1 MSPGALML
9 EAHENTAQLRASAR
23 DAGGSQTTATFSW
36 TSADTMIATVD
47 ANGVVT
53 AHGSGVTAVTVSSGS
68 VSSSVTVTVRPRLS
82 AIALTPASSSLHAF
96 DAEVQLQATAS
107 DTGGEDAGAE
117 FAWASSNPEVA
128 TVNASG
134 LVIARGN
141 GVSTITASA
150 GMLAGSVTVTVQQI
164 IANISIETQDQ
175 LSPPLRLESIG
186 ETLQFKEEATD
197 ANGYSISGAVF
208 TATSSDPGVLTIDA
222 NLLATAV
229 GNGTARITFRTT
241 WAGIWWTTGRSVHV
255 QQVAE
260 TIEIEPT
267 AKTLQSVGETY
278 QFSAIATDANG
289 YPLPDESIAWET
301 ADRRVAD
308 VGPSGL
314 VAITGNGETTITAR
328 AEGDLTASA
337 TVTGELRSACPA
349 GPVAPSVAS
358 VAPALLIE
366 GASFAIGGS
375 GFCVDA
381 AGNLVTVD
389 GMVAE
394 VSAASGTELT
404 VTVPQFHCLP
414 PRQVML
420 SVAVG
425 QNRASR
431 PIELRPDEPVVS
443 LPVGQ
448 QAIFGAGQD
457 KCLQFA
463 AASTSG
469 AYLIGVQSTSFAD
482 TRLTPVR
489 LIATTADRTV
499 GSSGAL
505 VPQRQF
511 WSAGHDD
518 AQPTSVGRSGYGGE
532 QEPPDASL
540 HDVPGGIDF
549 DQQVSTGS
557 VSFPGSGDI
566 ETLPEVGDTVTFSG
580 SHTEWLVHWIGRRA
594 MWLVNSELT
603 QVIEAEYSDRIEHL
617 ADSFDNDVYPVI
629 TEYFGEP
636 DLGRTGRVVVRIR
649 GIVGTTPSASRRT
662 INIDLLHDGVLL
674 AHELVHV
681 VQISGS
687 LRLNPRWFSE
697 GQAQLGSEIFSMALS
712 NLSPAQNYGHDLIAD
727 QTNYLARE
735 WIRNFSLV
743 STYLDGRFP
752 ERPQECSWHSFDPTP
767 CSGRRLYYGV
777 GWSILRYLT
786 DQYARVHPGGERE
799 LHRELINA
807 QNDVYTAIER
817 LMGETMET
825 LLARWAAA
833 LYVDDRIPN
842 ADPTLEFTSWNLWDI
857 YQPDA
862 KRIKPPEI
870 AFANLERR
878 TRIRDGSMW
887 YVRIAD
893 LQRPSTAIRVRNI
906 VDRDLPDD
914 IQVWIVRL
922 Q

>member
-1 MSPGALML
+1 MSPGALTL
-9 EAHENTAQLRASAR
+9 EAHENTAQLRALAR
-23 DAGGSQTTATFSW
+23 DAAGSPTTATFGW

-53 AHGSGVTAVTVSSGS
+53 AHGSGVTTVTVSSGS
-68 VSSSVTVTVRPRLS
+68 VSSSVTVTVHPRLS
-82 AIALTPASSSLHAF
+82 ALALTPASSSLHAF
-96 DAEVQLQATAS
+96 DAEVQLQATAT
-107 DTGGEDAGAE
+107 DTKGENVGAE
-117 FAWASSNPEVA
+117 FAWTSSNPEVA
-128 TVNASG
+128 TVDASG

-141 GVSTITASA
+141 GVATITASA
-150 GMLAGSVTVTVQQI
+150 GMLAQSVTVTVQQI
-164 IANISIETQDQ
+164 IARISVETQDR
-175 LSPPLRLESIG
+175 LPNPLRLESIG
-186 ETLQFKEEATD
+186 ETLQFEAQATD

-208 TATSSDPGVLTIDA
+208 TATTRESGVVSIDA
-222 NLLATAV
+222 NLLVTAV
-229 GNGTARITFRTT
+229 GNGTARIHFRTT
-241 WAGIWWTTGRSVHV
+241 WAGSRWTTGKSVHV
-255 QQVAE
+255 QQIAE

-267 AKTLQSVGETY
+267 ARTFQSVGGTY
-278 QFSAIATDANG
+278 QFSAIARDANG
-289 YPLPDESIAWET
+289 YPLPDESIAWEA

-308 VGPSGL
+308 VDPGGL
-314 VAITGNGETTITAR
+314 AAITGNGETTITAW

-337 TVTGELRSACPA
+337 TVAGELRSACPT
-349 GPVAPSVAS
+349 GSVSPSVAS

-366 GASFAIGGS
+366 GASFTIGGS
-375 GFCVDA
+375 GFCVDP

-394 VSAASGTELT
+394 VSAASATELT

-414 PRQVML
+414 PRQVMV

-425 QNRASR
+425 ENRASR

-463 AASTSG
+463 AASTSE
-469 AYLIGVQSTSFAD
+469 AYLIGVQSTSFAG

-489 LIATTADRTV
+489 LIGTTADRTV
-499 GSSGAL
+499 GSSSAL
-505 VPQRQF
+505 VPQRQY
-511 WSAGHDD
+511 WNARHDD

-532 QEPPDASL
+532 QQRPDASL

-549 DQQVSTGS
+549 AQQVSTGP
-557 VSFPGSGDI
+557 VSFSDSGDI
-566 ETLPEVGDTVTFSG
+566 ETLPEVGDTVTLPG
-580 SHTEWLVHWIGRRA
+580 SHVDWLVHRIGRRA
-594 MWLVNSELT
+594 IWLADSELT
-603 QVIEAEYSDRIEHL
+603 QVIEAEYPDRIEHL

-629 TEYFGEP
+629 TDYFGEP
-636 DLGRTGRVVVRIR
+636 DLGRTGRVVVRIWR
-649 GIVGTTPSASRRT
+649 IVGGASASPGT
-662 INIDLLHDGVLL
+662 IQMTVLHDEVAL
-674 AHELVHV
+674 AHELVHI
-681 VQISGS
+681 VQLSS
-687 LRLNPRWFSE
+687 QLRLNTEHGPTWFAE
-697 GQAQLGSEIFSMALS
+697 GQAQLGSGVFSMAML
-712 NLSPAQNYGHDLIAD
+712 NLSPGQNYGYDLIAD
-727 QTNYLARE
+727 QGNHLLRE
-735 WIRNFSLV
+735 WIRNFSHV
-743 STYLDGRFP
+743 STFLDGRSP
-752 ERPQECSWHSFDPTP
+752 ERPQECSWFHRAH
-767 CSGRRLYYGV
+767 CAGELHYGV

-786 DQYARVHPGGERE
+786 DQYARAHPGGERE

-807 QNDVYTAIER
+807 QDDVYPAIER

-842 ADPTLEFTSWNLWDI
+842 ADPTLQFTSWNLLDV
-857 YQPDA
+857 YQPDVA
-862 KRIKPPEI
+862 RIKPPEI
-870 AFANLERR
+870 SFANLQRR
-878 TRIRDGSMW
+878 ARIRDGSMW

-893 LQRPSTAIRVRNI
+893 LQRPSTAIRVGNI